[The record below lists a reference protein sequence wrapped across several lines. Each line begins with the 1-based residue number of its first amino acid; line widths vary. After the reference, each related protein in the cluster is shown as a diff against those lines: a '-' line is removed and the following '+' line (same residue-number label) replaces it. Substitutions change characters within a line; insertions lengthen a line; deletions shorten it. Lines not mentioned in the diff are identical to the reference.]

1 MDFNEAYKITVL
13 VLGLSGFLFWI
24 QLALVDI
31 LGIKLKHTP
40 GFTVEQSHSSF
51 LFRANRALFN
61 SNESIG
67 ILILLSLFA
76 MLSSANP
83 EWLNG
88 FAVAYFVG
96 RVLHMV
102 CYYLNLKLLRSA
114 SFAISF
120 VALLGMFIIGALSWL

>member
-1 MDFNEAYKITVL
+1 MEFNEAYKTTVL

-51 LFRANRALFN
+51 LFRANRVLAN

-67 ILILLSLFA
+67 ILVLLTLFA
-76 MLSSANP
+76 MLSAASP

-96 RVLHMV
+96 RILHMV